1 MNTPLHIDGQE
12 VCLIAALHLPPLP
25 GSGHPMARSID
36 EVVDYARRNAEIAFR
51 NGIDALYIQDLS
63 DYPVDREVE
72 PYTIASMAA
81 VGYALFRA
89 FPDKI
94 LGICLMEHGAREPLG
109 IARAIGAQFVR
120 LKVYVG
126 AMVKAEGILE
136 GCAAEAIQYRAQI
149 GAQEVAIL
157 ADIYD
162 RTGMPLAPLPLVEAA
177 RQAVTFGRA
186 DGLILT
192 GQSFDES
199 LEMLAQVPAAGLGV
213 SLFLGGGA
221 DAGNVFRALKVAD
234 GVIVSSALKDTP
246 GWSRAALASE
256 WSEDN
261 VKAFVAAAR
270 GQCGQ

>member
-1 MNTPLHIDGQE
+1 MSTALRLNGQE
-12 VCLIAALHLPPLP
+12 VRLIAALHLLPLP

-36 EVVDYARRNAEIAFR
+36 EVIDNAHRNAEIAFR
-51 NGIDALYIQDLS
+51 NGIDALYVQDLS
-63 DYPVDREVE
+63 DYPVDRKVE
-72 PYTIASMAA
+72 PYTVASMAA
-81 VGYALFRA
+81 VGYALRRA

-94 LGICLMEHGAREPLG
+94 LGVCLMEHGAREPLA
-109 IARAIGAQFVR
+109 IARAIGADLVR

-126 AMVKAEGILE
+126 AMVKAEGILQ
-136 GCAAEAIQYRAQI
+136 GCAPEAIRYRAQI

-192 GQSFDES
+192 GQSFGQS
-199 LEMLAQVPAAGLGV
+199 LEMLEQVRAAELGAP
-213 SLFLGGGA
+213 LFLGGGA
-221 DAGNVFRALKVAD
+221 NAGNISRALEVAD
-234 GVIVSSALKDTP
+234 GVIVSSALKATS

-256 WSEDN
+256 WSEDKI
-261 VKAFVAAAR
+261 KAFVAAA
-270 GQCGQ
+270 QAVE